1 MSAMPSSSTA
11 PLNGGSSASS
21 SPSTVYRQQH
31 QQQQHQQQQ
40 QQFFIPFDPES
51 PLFVAKGVIS
61 TGALGAL
68 TGASIGVVRN
78 QNPFALSINMTINLS
93 VAGLTFFSI
102 REYLVSPLLLSIDLT
117 PSHTR
122 RYNDLLHLSEKQ
134 FGKLPSTSIPTTT
147 TTTTT
152 TSSQSQSQSRSLT
165 EVRLDRVADSALAG
179 ALTGGILSAA
189 FRGRATFGKAAL
201 TSSLIAS
208 TLQLG
213 VNQLRVFRLKALA
226 KHSDVDANI
235 DANIDV
241 DVSAKPAQ
249 QSTHEVG
256 TSSSSSSIRQGENNI
271 NVSSQPPQ
279 PLSTSSAG
287 LNLGSSTEQTG
298 RGETVTIFQSFEDP
312 LKAHDPLHNPSFNSN
327 SSSNSNP
334 DRKGASTLAP
344 SFPERMMTSL
354 SKFLPVRK
362 LSDDEYIAT
371 LEKKRA
377 DVDKR
382 LREIDEEEKRMYA
395 WAEAQGQ
402 KR

>member
-1 MSAMPSSSTA
+1 MSSSPASSST
-11 PLNGGSSASS
+11 SASATLKAAAAKEAP
-21 SPSTVYRQQH
+21 SPSYTSNMRS
-31 QQQQHQQQQ
+31 QQQQP
-40 QQFFIPFDPES
+40 FFMPFDPES
-51 PLFVAKGVIS
+51 PLFVAKGVLS

-93 VAGLTFFSI
+93 IAGLTFFSI

-122 RYNDLLHLSEKQ
+122 RYTNLLNLSEKQ
-134 FGKLPSTSIPTTT
+134 LGKLPSTSA
-147 TTTTT
+147 
-152 TSSQSQSQSRSLT
+152 QAQAQSLT

-179 ALTGGILSAA
+179 ALTGGVLSAA

-208 TLQLG
+208 ALQLG

-226 KHSDVDANI
+226 KHTDVAVAVDL
-235 DANIDV
+235 DDQRVHSIDV
-241 DVSAKPAQ
+241 ATAPADSPNTSRISPMS
-249 QSTHEVG
+249 STHPLTAG
-256 TSSSSSSIRQGENNI
+256 
-271 NVSSQPPQ
+271 QPP
-279 PLSTSSAG
+279 
-287 LNLGSSTEQTG
+287 EQTTG
-298 RGETVTIFQSFEDP
+298 QNGDTHTPTIFQSFEDP
-312 LKAHDPLHNPSFNSN
+312 LKAHDPLHNPSPNSTAQQTH
-327 SSSNSNP
+327 S
-334 DRKGASTLAP
+334 ASASP

-382 LREIDEEEKRMYA
+382 LKEIDDEEKRMYA
-395 WAEAQGQ
+395 WAEEQAQ
-402 KR
+402 RR